1 MPLLYTSEVSDSNPY
16 QQGFIAFQKYI
27 KGQSFSFRDYLYLG
41 LDFFRSTAEG
51 LIRYIPG
58 PIGMLTRRAYY
69 KLALGHLG
77 SNVLIDVGVFL
88 IGCKNISIKDYTW
101 IDTNVRLEAMLGRI
115 EIGSRVHVASN
126 VIIGA
131 RESVIIGDFAAVAA
145 GAKIYANS
153 EVPLPGLHMSG
164 PMVPEEHKSFRS
176 KRIELGKDSVV
187 GANAVLLPGANLG
200 EGSIVGALSF
210 LSKTV
215 PDWEIWAGAPAKKIA
230 DRPNTKFTF
239 N

>member
-1 MPLLYTSEVSDSNPY
+1 MKYKHQFS
-16 QQGFIAFQKYI
+16 AFQKYLI
-27 KGQSFSFRDYLYLG
+27 GERFNSRELITLA
-41 LDFFRSTAEG
+41 LDLPFAFFEEF
-51 LIRYIPG
+51 IRNIPG
-58 PIGMLTRRAYY
+58 PVGFLVRRMYY
-69 KLALGHLG
+69 KKRLASLGNN
-77 SNVLIDVGVFL
+77 SIIDVGVYFF
-88 IGCKNISIKDYTW
+88 GPKNISIKDYTW

-115 EIGSRVHVASN
+115 EIGSRVHVAAN

-131 RESVIIGDFAAVAA
+131 RESVIVGDFAAIAA

-187 GANAVLLPGANLG
+187 GTNAVLLPGANLG

-210 LSKTV
+210 LSQTV

-230 DRPNTKFTF
+230 ERPNVPFTF

>member
-1 MPLLYTSEVSDSNPY
+1 MQHSNPY
-16 QQGFIAFQKYI
+16 QQSYTAFQKYI
-27 KGQSFSFRDYLYLG
+27 QGQRFGLKDYLFLTK
-41 LDFFRSTAEG
+41 DFFYSSIEG

-58 PIGMLTRRAYY
+58 PFGMLIRRVYY
-69 KLALGHLG
+69 KFALAHLG
-77 SNVLIDVGVFL
+77 SNVLIDVGVFF

-115 EIGSRVHVASN
+115 EIGSRVHIAAN

-131 RESVIIGDFAAVAA
+131 RESVTIGDFAAIAA

-164 PMVPEEHKSFRS
+164 PMVPEQHKSFRS
-176 KRIELGKDSVV
+176 RKVDLGKDSVV
-187 GANAVLLPGANLG
+187 GANAVLLPGASLG
-200 EGSIVGALSF
+200 EGSIIGALS
-210 LSKTV
+210 LLNKPV
-215 PDWEIWAGAPAKKIA
+215 PAWEIWVGSPAKKVA
-230 DRPNTKFTF
+230 ERPNQPFSF

>member
-1 MPLLYTSEVSDSNPY
+1 VSHPNPY
-16 QQGFIAFQKYI
+16 HQGYIAFQKYI
-27 KGQSFSFRDYLYLG
+27 KGEKFGLSDYLFLG
-41 LDFFRSTAEG
+41 IDFFRSTTEG

-58 PIGMLTRRAYY
+58 PIGMLIRRAYY
-69 KLALGHLG
+69 KVALEHLG

-88 IGCKNISIKDYTW
+88 IGSKNISIKDYTW

-115 EIGSRVHVASN
+115 EIGSRVHVAAN

-131 RESVIIGDFAAVAA
+131 RESVIIGDFAAIAA

-176 KRIELGKDSVV
+176 KKIVLGKDSLV

-200 EGSIVGALSF
+200 EGSIVGALS
-210 LSKTV
+210 LLNKTV
-215 PDWEIWAGAPAKKIA
+215 PDWEIWTGTPAKKVA
-230 DRPNTKFTF
+230 DRPNQKFLF

>member
-1 MPLLYTSEVSDSNPY
+1 MRVRRSNPY
-16 QQGFIAFQKYI
+16 QQSYIAFQKYI
-27 KGQSFSFRDYLYLG
+27 QGQSFSLRDYLFLG
-41 LDFFRSTAEG
+41 KDFFPSSIEG

-58 PIGMLTRRAYY
+58 PLGMLIRRVYY
-69 KLALGHLG
+69 KFALAHLG

-88 IGCKNISIKDYTW
+88 IGSKNISIGDYTW

-115 EIGSRVHVASN
+115 EIGSRVHVAAN

-131 RESVIIGDFAAVAA
+131 RESVIIGDFAAIAA

-164 PMVPEEHKSFRS
+164 PMIPEQHKSFRS
-176 KRIELGKDSVV
+176 RRIELGKDSVV

-200 EGSIVGALSF
+200 EGSIIGALS
-210 LSKTV
+210 LLNKSV
-215 PDWEIWAGAPAKKIA
+215 PDWEIWAGTPAKKVA
-230 DRPNTKFTF
+230 DRPNQPFAF